1 MSINIFYLW
10 YYGMRHAVM
19 NMGYTFCTKY
29 YRSSYDALVKTRI
42 YSLNPYAGIDPS
54 AGIDLSVSLGI
65 E

>member
-1 MSINIFYLW
+1 
-10 YYGMRHAVM
+10 M

-29 YRSSYDALVKTRI
+29 YRSSYDVLVKTRI